1 MLVAVPDIEE
11 NYALPVNAVEALPEL
26 TPVEEL
32 NMRARTIMLLSELTG
47 ETLLPDEAGR
57 DQAQDLAK
65 QMMQDPHLRPDYA
78 KYPNEVMAYLA
89 GLVAQSNCMIVE
101 DLADL
106 KLYVVN
112 KLVYEVEHAKDSK
125 TRITA
130 LKALGDIDG
139 VDAFQRRSEVTVVH
153 KSIVEVENE
162 LKGFLD
168 KLDFTQIED
177 ATVVSS
183 PVEAESP

>member
-11 NYALPVNAVEALPEL
+11 NYALPVNAVDALPEL

-47 ETLLPDEAGR
+47 EALLPDQAGR

-78 KYPNEVMAYLA
+78 KYPNDVMAYLA

-125 TRITA
+125 SRISA
-130 LKALGDIDG
+130 LAKLGEIDG
-139 VDAFQRRSEVTVVH
+139 VDAFKRRTEMTVTH
-153 KSIVEVENE
+153 KSIVEVESE

-168 KLDFTQIED
+168 KLDPAMVED
-177 ATVVSS
+177 AVLMVPDSGGS
-183 PVEAESP
+183 QP